1 MASRKERHWM
11 ELKHDVRSVKQS
23 RDWVSLVGHKTADQ
37 RSTDYV
43 ML

>member
-1 MASRKERHWM
+1 MASRKERHCIK
-11 ELKHDVRSVKQS
+11 LKHDVRSVKKS